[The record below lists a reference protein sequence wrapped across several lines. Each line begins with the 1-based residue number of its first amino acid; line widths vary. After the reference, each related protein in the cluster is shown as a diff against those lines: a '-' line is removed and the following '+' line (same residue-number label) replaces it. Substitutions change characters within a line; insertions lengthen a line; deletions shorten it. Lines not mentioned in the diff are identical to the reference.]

1 MRSFNNLFD
10 VIDMKAS
17 FKQPDIHRDIDRFNR
32 IEAEIASLH
41 RLLDKLAPNTIGEDD
56 LIGNRIEKLLSSDA
70 DWNKI
75 K

>member
-1 MRSFNNLFD
+1 VRSFNNLFD

-17 FKQPDIHRDIDRFNR
+17 IKQTGIHANNIPL

-41 RLLDKLAPNTIGEDD
+41 RLLDKLAPNTIGEGD
-56 LIGNRIEKLLSSDA
+56 LIGDRIEKLLSSDA
-70 DWNKI
+70 DWDKI

>member
-17 FKQPDIHRDIDRFNR
+17 IKQPDTYHH
-32 IEAEIASLH
+32 IEEEIASLH

>member
-10 VIDMKAS
+10 VMDLKESI
-17 FKQPDIHRDIDRFNR
+17 KQPDTYHR
-32 IEAEIASLH
+32 IEEEIASLH
-41 RLLDKLAPNTIGEDD
+41 RLLDKLAPNTMGEGD

-70 DWNKI
+70 DWDKI